1 MFLSLRTQI
10 RGHGGAV
17 FCSSQ
22 SKRAVKA
29 EDGYLGSP
37 SASPSEGLLIEII
50 RGKGRLE
57 MPTGRYLL
65 FPRPVDPRK
74 KLGSLQLTY

>member
-22 SKRAVKA
+22 SKRTVKA

-37 SASPSEGLLIEII
+37 SASPSEGLIEII

-65 FPRPVDPRK
+65 LLRPADPRK